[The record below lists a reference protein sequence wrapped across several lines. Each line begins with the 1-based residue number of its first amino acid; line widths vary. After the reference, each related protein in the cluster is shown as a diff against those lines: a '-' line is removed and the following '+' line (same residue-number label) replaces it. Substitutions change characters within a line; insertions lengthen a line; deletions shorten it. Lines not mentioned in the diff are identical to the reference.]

1 MLAFASVWIALAS
14 LVIATAM
21 LLYRPAMTDI
31 ALTTVLYFGTPGALC
46 FAGIVLWANRKDDCP
61 EPGIVAQRIQAK
73 VAIAMALVAAAIVY
87 GLVIGAEV
95 IVPVEA

>member
-14 LVIATAM
+14 LLIATAM
-21 LLYRPAMTDI
+21 LIYRPAMTDI
-31 ALTTVLYFGTPGALC
+31 AITMVLYFGAPGALC
-46 FAGIVLWANRKDDCP
+46 FAGIVLWANRDDDSP
-61 EPGIVAQRIQAK
+61 EAGIVAQRVQARA
-73 VAIAMALVAAAIVY
+73 AIAMALVAAAIVY